1 MTQVSTERRSW
12 FLVLIVFVINAF
24 LTVNAVSALT
34 GLVDD
39 TVLMSPMDGSF
50 FGLRTQIALL
60 AMVLTLFALAFV
72 ILVPHL
78 PKLALLPALL
88 VLVWQILGAPG
99 LEWSISD
106 RKSWVMLDAI
116 ALASV
121 ALAFAINRSLTGH
134 WYLAASRLPLREKLV
149 VRTLIAMPIA
159 ALAVA
164 FVAIGA
170 MVAAVPVFI
179 EQQSRG
185 YLHFAAKGLEVR
197 ETIMRKGDRTVHL
210 VGMVHIGEPS
220 FYRGLYASIPTDA
233 LILAEGVTDREGR
246 MKAKPVYENAARGL
260 GLESQGEFQK
270 QLANSTPVPTSA
282 NPALPVKPGPY
293 VVFADIDVSELSP
306 ATTRFL
312 EAVGTIF
319 QSPTLAE
326 ALQRYVAV
334 ASQFTDDEV
343 KAIMAEIVNKRNQ
356 RALSSFDKY
365 ADQYKTIYLPW
376 GALHMPGFEDE
387 MMKRGYRI
395 ESQRM
400 LPIARYQ
407 TIIDAL
413 SGRLGAMR
421 PVSWRLRPHSATRSG

>member
-1 MTQVSTERRSW
+1 MTLASTERRSW

-121 ALAFAINRSLTGH
+121 ALAFAINRSSTGH
-134 WYLAASRLPLREKLV
+134 WFLAASRLPLREKLV

-343 KAIMAEIVNKRNQ
+343 KAIMDEIVNKRNQ

>member
-121 ALAFAINRSLTGH
+121 ALAFAINRSSTGH

-233 LILAEGVTDREGR
+233 LILAEGVTDRDGR

-312 EAVGTIF
+312 EAVGTVF

-343 KAIMAEIVNKRNQ
+343 KAIMDEIVNKRNQ